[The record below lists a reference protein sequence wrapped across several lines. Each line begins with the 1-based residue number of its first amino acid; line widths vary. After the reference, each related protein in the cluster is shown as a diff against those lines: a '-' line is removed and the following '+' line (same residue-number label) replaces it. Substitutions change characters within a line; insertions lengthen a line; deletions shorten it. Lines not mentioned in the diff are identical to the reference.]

1 MNLISKKYYS
11 SITVI
16 GFAFFIF
23 FLSAIPDLKSGLD
36 TTLDII
42 LRKIAHATEFGVL
55 AYLIFLALANF
66 KLSTKKSLLFAL
78 ILAFLYAASDEFHQS
93 FVPGREMALIDFL
106 VDATGAILSFYLIF
120 LQQKR
125 KNDMIKT

>member
-1 MNLISKKYYS
+1 MNPISKKYYS
-11 SITVI
+11 LITVI

-23 FLSAIPDLKSGLD
+23 FLSAIPDLKSNLD

-55 AYLIFLALANF
+55 TYLIYLSFIDF
-66 KLSTKKSLLFAL
+66 KLSAKKSLLLAL

-93 FVPGREMALIDFL
+93 FVPGREMALLDFL
-106 VDATGAILSFYLIF
+106 VDATGASLSFYLI
-120 LQQKR
+120 LISRLKDR
-125 KNDMIKT
+125 KTDG